1 MKGLLSFLFLLAFWS
16 INSQKNIELINEFL
30 FKSSNDLH
38 LAPSD
43 YQPILVTD
51 ESYSK
56 LSETHHVYVNQTF
69 NGIEILK
76 SGGNFAIKNNEI
88 VFFNLQLISEIEAKV
103 NTTEYSIDAKKA
115 IDYALA
121 KIGVSNKTEI
131 DLIQY
136 EERENKYLFSKG
148 DVSIEDIPVELVYVR
163 TDLEST
169 PLHLAWDLSI
179 YEKTQKHWWSIKI
192 DAINGAVLDVNDWVL
207 ECTFEGN
214 DHKRHSHG
222 LQSNSNFNTKTNLP
236 PSTDSYNVFAL
247 PLESPSH
254 GNRSLVSGTDN
265 LSASPFGWHDNDGS
279 AGAEYTITRGNNVY
293 AYEDQGDNNAPG
305 YSPNGGALLDFDFP
319 LNLNNDPSTNL
330 DPVITNLF
338 YMNNIM
344 HDVWYQYGFD
354 EASGNFQEN
363 NYGNGG
369 NGSDYVNAEAQDG
382 GGLNNA
388 NFATPG
394 DGNNPRMQ
402 MYLWSAPTAN
412 NNLLEINNPSSMAG
426 GYQAVQAGF
435 GPSVPTTPL
444 TADFVLVDDN
454 TGDNEDACEALTN
467 AADLNGKIAIIRRGT
482 CTFVLKVEAAEA
494 AGAVAV
500 IMVNNVAGAPITMG
514 GADPGIG
521 IPSVMVSQVDGEAI
535 ISALLS
541 STSINGTL
549 QSSGNLVQLD
559 GDFDNGIIAHE
570 YGHGISTR
578 LTGGASNSNC
588 LNNDEQMGEGWSDWF
603 GLMLT
608 IEPGDLGADIRG
620 IGTYAIG
627 EPTNGNG
634 IRPAP
639 YSTDLAVND
648 YTYAATNNTG
658 AISQPHGVGFV
669 WCTMLW
675 DMTWAL
681 IDNYGYDPDL
691 YEGTG
696 GNNIA
701 MALVIEALKLQAC
714 NPGFV
719 DGRDAIL
726 QADQILYAG
735 ANECLIWQVFAARGL
750 GFSADQGN
758 SSSRTDQTEAFDL
771 PPACQLPTIPPS
783 ASFTFLADC
792 NGQVNFTDEST
803 NNPDSWSWD
812 FGDGNISSVENPTH
826 VYTNSGTYS
835 VELISTNIIGSG
847 SSSISVTVVLPDAP
861 LASDV
866 TICQNETGTLTG
878 TGTGILNWYDIS
890 GTTLLE
896 TGNTFTTPTLFTTT
910 NYLVQNVI
918 EQAAQFVGPQN
929 GSIGSGGFH
938 NQTATFALNFDA
950 SVPFNLISVWVD
962 ANSTGN
968 RTINLYN
975 GIDGGGAVI
984 DQVTVNITNTG
995 PQRITLDLDVP
1006 SAGSYSL
1013 GGNSM
1018 DLYRNNGGVNYPYS
1032 ITDIVSIVS
1041 SSVGTDYY
1049 YYFYDWEIQTSPCLS
1064 PFTNVV
1070 ATVNPIVQSTD
1081 TQIACGSFTWID
1093 GNTYNSNNGN
1103 ATYTLQ
1109 SANGCDSIV
1118 TLDLTIY
1125 NPSFGTDVQ
1134 SACDSY
1140 TWIDGNTYTAS
1151 NNSATYIIQNA
1162 QGCDSTIT
1170 LDLNIN
1176 NSSFNTD
1183 IQNSCG
1189 PFIWIDGNTYTS
1201 SNSSATYT
1209 IPNTQGCDSTIT
1221 LNLTINNPSFSTDN
1235 QNSCGPYT
1243 WIDGNT
1249 YTTNNNT
1256 ATYTIQNTQGCD
1268 STITLN
1274 LVVNGSSVGT
1284 DIQSACNSYTWID
1297 GITYTTS
1304 NNTASFNIV
1313 EGAANGCDSLVN
1325 LNLTIANSITG
1336 TDIQT
1341 ACESYTW
1348 IDGVTYTSSNN
1359 NATYTLQASQGC
1371 DSVVTLDLTIFNP
1384 DLVTDVQTA
1393 CGSYAWID
1401 GITYTTSNNSAI
1413 YVLQNVNGCD
1423 STITL
1428 DLTINTV
1435 NINVLQLGPGTAQA
1449 EVSNASYQW
1458 LDCNDA
1464 YSELQGE
1471 INQTFQCQ
1479 GACSY
1484 NLAVAITQNNCTDT
1498 SECVVLS
1505 VLDIDEDISPEEITL
1520 YPNPSSD
1527 EVYIRGLNQLKQIEK
1542 IELMDYNGRLIQ
1554 VYSGTINSFE
1564 VQFLTDGVYFI
1575 NISHQEGNKIL
1586 KLTIQ

>member
-1 MKGLLSFLFLLAFWS
+1 MKGLLSLLFLLALWS

-30 FKSSNDLH
+30 FESSKDLH

-43 YQPILVTD
+43 YQHIVVTD
-51 ESYSK
+51 ESYSI
-56 LSETHHVYVNQTF
+56 LSNTHHIYVNQTF

-76 SGGNFAIKNNEI
+76 SGGNFAIKDNEI
-88 VFFNLQLISEIEAKV
+88 TFFNLQLISEIEAKV
-103 NTTEYSIDAKKA
+103 NTINYSINARKA

-121 KIGVSNKTEI
+121 KIGALNKSKI
-131 DLIQY
+131 DLLQS
-136 EERENKYLFSKG
+136 EEGKNKYLFSKG
-148 DVSIEDIPVELVYVR
+148 DVSVEDIPVELVYVR
-163 TDLEST
+163 TELESK
-169 PLHLAWDLSI
+169 PLRLAWDLSI
-179 YEKTQKHWWSIKI
+179 YERTQKHWWSIKI
-192 DAINGAVLDVNDWVL
+192 DATNGSVLDMNDWVL

-214 DHKRHSHG
+214 DKKSHVHVV
-222 LQSNSNFNTKTNLP
+222 QCNSNLNTKANLP
-236 PSTDSYNVFAL
+236 PPTGSYNVFAL
-247 PLESPSH
+247 PLESPNH
-254 GNRSLVSGTDN
+254 GNRSLVSGTEN
-265 LSASPFGWHDNDGS
+265 LTASPFGWHDDDGS
-279 AGAEYTITRGNNVY
+279 AGAEYTITRGNNVF
-293 AYEDQGDNNAPG
+293 AYEDQDDNNAPG
-305 YSPNGGALLDFDFP
+305 YSPDGGALLDFDFP
-319 LNLNNDPSTNL
+319 LDLNNDPSTNL

-354 EASGNFQEN
+354 EVSGNFQQN

-369 NGSDYVNAEAQDG
+369 IGSDYVFAEAQDG

-394 DGNNPRMQ
+394 DGGNPRMQ

-412 NNLLEINNPSSMAG
+412 NNLLEINSPSSLSG
-426 GYQAVQAGF
+426 PYQAVQAGF

-454 TGDNEDACEALTN
+454 TGDNEDACEAIVN
-467 AADLNGKIAIIRRGT
+467 AADLNGKIAVIRRGS

-521 IPSVMVSQVDGEAI
+521 IPSVMVSQADGEAI

-578 LTGGASNSNC
+578 LTGGPSNSNC

-608 IEPGDLGADIRG
+608 IEPGDLGEDIRG

-675 DMTWAL
+675 DLTWAL
-681 IDNYGYDPDL
+681 INSYGYDPDL

-726 QADQILYAG
+726 QADQLLYSG

-750 GFSADQGN
+750 GFSADQG
-758 SSSRTDQTEAFDL
+758 SSASRTDQTEAFDL
-771 PPACQLPTIPPS
+771 PPACQLPTVPPT
-783 ASFTFLADC
+783 AAFTFLADC

-812 FGDGNISSVENPTH
+812 FGDGNSSSLENPSH
-826 VYTNSGTYS
+826 VYSSSGTYN

-861 LASDV
+861 VATDAS
-866 TICQNETGTLTG
+866 ICQNETITLTG
-878 TGTGILNWYDIS
+878 SGSGTLNWYDNT
-890 GTTLLE
+890 GTILLE
-896 TGNTFTTPTLFTTT
+896 TGNTFTTPNLLTTT

-918 EQAAQFVGPQN
+918 EQSVEFVGPQD

-938 NQTATFALNFDA
+938 NQPVTFALNFDA

-968 RTINLYN
+968 RTINLYD

-984 DQVTVNITNTG
+984 DQVTVNITSTG

-1013 GGNSM
+1013 GGVSM
-1018 DLYRNNGGVNYPYS
+1018 DLYRNNGGVNYPYF
-1032 ITDIVSIVS
+1032 ITDVVSVVS

-1070 ATVNPIVQSTD
+1070 ATVNPTVQSTD
-1081 TQIACGSFTWID
+1081 IQSACGSFTWID
-1093 GNTYNSNNGN
+1093 GNTYNSNNGD

-1118 TLDLTIY
+1118 TLNLTIY

-1140 TWIDGNTYTAS
+1140 TWIDGNTYTTS
-1151 NNSATYIIQNA
+1151 NNSATYTVQNS
-1162 QGCDSTIT
+1162 QGCDSVIT
-1170 LDLNIN
+1170 LNLNIS
-1176 NSSFNTD
+1176 NSSFSTD
-1183 IQNSCG
+1183 IQSSCG
-1189 PFIWIDGNTYTS
+1189 PFTWIDGNTYTT
-1201 SNSSATYT
+1201 SNNLATYT
-1209 IPNTQGCDSTIT
+1209 IQNSQGCDSTIT
-1221 LNLTINNPSFSTDN
+1221 LNLTINSPSFITDTHI
-1235 QNSCGPYT
+1235 SCGPFT

-1249 YTTNNNT
+1249 YSSSNNT
-1256 ATYTIQNTQGCD
+1256 ATFTLQNTEGCD
-1268 STITLN
+1268 STIALN
-1274 LVVNGSSVGT
+1274 LVVNEPSFGT
-1284 DIQSACNSYTWID
+1284 DIQTACNSYTWID
-1297 GITYTTS
+1297 GITYTT
-1304 NNTASFNIV
+1304 N
-1313 EGAANGCDSLVN
+1313 
-1325 LNLTIANSITG
+1325 
-1336 TDIQT
+1336 
-1341 ACESYTW
+1341 
-1348 IDGVTYTSSNN
+1348 
-1359 NATYTLQASQGC
+1359 
-1371 DSVVTLDLTIFNP
+1371 
-1384 DLVTDVQTA
+1384 
-1393 CGSYAWID
+1393 
-1401 GITYTTSNNSAI
+1401 NNSAI
-1413 YVLQNVNGCD
+1413 YTLQNINGCD

-1435 NINVLQLGPGTAQA
+1435 NNNVLQLGPGSAQA

-1458 LDCNDA
+1458 IDCDNA
-1464 YSELQGE
+1464 FSELQGE
-1471 INQTFQCQ
+1471 INQTFECQ
-1479 GACSY
+1479 GPCSY
-1484 NLAVAITQNNCTDT
+1484 NVAVAITQNNCTDT
-1498 SECVVLS
+1498 SECIVLS
-1505 VLDIDEDISPEEITL
+1505 VLDIDEDLNPSEITL
-1520 YPNPSSD
+1520 YPNPSSNL
-1527 EVYIRGLNQLKQIEK
+1527 VYIRGLNHLQKVEK
-1542 IELMDYNGRLIQ
+1542 IELLDYNGRSIQ
-1554 VYSGTINSFE
+1554 VYLGTTNSFD
-1564 VQFLTDGVYFI
+1564 VQFLTDGVYFL

-1586 KLTIQ
+1586 RLTIQ